1 MHFLKKAILATTT
14 MILSCGV
21 TAAPFGLEQGM
32 TLDELN
38 VTPSPFAAGK
48 YVLTDVPKPNPAFDQ
63 YIVQIGPQTGLCW
76 IKAIS
81 KDVVTNPYG
90 YQLKTSFDKM
100 EGIVERI
107 YGDHLTIDRLVHGS
121 RWDSPFEWMA
131 GLLHEE
137 RLLAAFWDRG
147 NGSNLPSELVSID
160 LVASPVDIDKGYIA
174 IEYSFTNEATCDAE
188 WLATAEDVGP

>member
-1 MHFLKKAILATTT
+1 MHFIKKAILAATS

-21 TAAPFGLEQGM
+21 LAGPFGLEQGL
-32 TLDELN
+32 TLEELN

-48 YVLTDVPKPNPAFDQ
+48 YVLIDVPKPNPAFDQ

-81 KDVVTNPYG
+81 TDIVTNPYG

-100 EGIVERI
+100 EGIIERI
-107 YGDHLTIDRLVHGS
+107 YGDHQTIDRLVHGS
-121 RWDSPFEWMA
+121 RWNSPSDWME

-137 RLLAAFWDRG
+137 RMLAAFWDRG
-147 NGSNLPSELVSID
+147 NGSDLPSDLASID
-160 LVASPVDIDKGYIA
+160 LVASP
-174 IEYSFTNEATCDAE
+174 ST
-188 WLATAEDVGP
+188 LR